1 MSLSSSILT
10 RVAPSPTGKLH
21 VGNARR
27 ALENW
32 LFARHAGGR
41 FMLRM
46 DDTDVERSKEI
57 YEQAIQKDL
66 KWLGLDWDLYVRQSD
81 RMDRYHEE
89 AQKLKELG
97 RLYPCYETPEELDFK
112 RKRLLS
118 RGLPPIYDR
127 SALSL
132 TEAQKNTYEKEGRT
146 PHWRFLLNATK
157 ICWDDLVHGTLCFE
171 GDKLSDPVLIKTDGF
186 PVYSLASVVDDL
198 DFKVSHVIRGDD
210 HITNTALQIQ
220 LIEAL
225 GKNPLSIHFAH
236 LPLLTDAT
244 GGGLS
249 KRLGSLSVESLRD
262 DGFEPMAINSLL
274 ARLGSSDPIEP
285 FLSLDP
291 LVSSFNIEKF
301 SKATAKF
308 DVQELK
314 HLNAKIVHM
323 MPFSVAEKHLQDLG
337 ISGVSEDFWK
347 TVHGNLSTFSDVK
360 KWLNVLKDDFTP
372 LRFSPEDLAYLK
384 TACEFLPKDP
394 WGVDTWKNW
403 TDLLK
408 EKTDRKGK
416 ALFMPLRL
424 ALTGE
429 EHGPQMK
436 ELLPLLGYNVC
447 FKRLKDADAAIL

>member
-1 MSLSSSILT
+1 MSVFSSILT

-32 LFARHAGGR
+32 LFARQAGGR

-46 DDTDVERSKEI
+46 DDTDIERSKEI
-57 YEQAIQKDL
+57 YELAIQKDL
-66 KWLGLDWDLYVRQSD
+66 EWLGLNWDLYVRQSD
-81 RMDRYHEE
+81 RMEHYQAA
-89 AQKLKELG
+89 AQKLKSLG
-97 RLYPCYETPEELDFK
+97 RLYPCYETSEELEFK

-118 RGLPPIYDR
+118 RGLPPLYDR

-132 TEAQKNTYEKEGRT
+132 TEAQKKAYEKEGRT
-146 PHWRFLLNATK
+146 PHWRFLLNPTK
-157 ICWDDLVHGTLCFE
+157 ICWDDLIHGTLCFE
-171 GDKLSDPVLIKTDGF
+171 GEKLSDPVLIKTDGF

-225 GKNPLSIHFAH
+225 GADPLSIHFAH
-236 LPLLTDAT
+236 LPLLTDAS

-249 KRLGSLSVESLRD
+249 KRLGSLSIESLKE

-314 HLNAKIVHM
+314 HLNAKIIHM
-323 MPFSVAEKHLQDLG
+323 MPFSQAKKHLESIG
-337 ISGVSEDFWK
+337 ITGVSEEFWN
-347 TVHGNLSTFSDVK
+347 TLHGNFSTFSDVT
-360 KWLNVLKDDFTP
+360 KWLKVLHNDFAP
-372 LRFSPEDLAYLK
+372 LSFSSEDLDYLK
-384 TACEFLPKDP
+384 LALTFLPEEP
-394 WGVDTWKNW
+394 WGPETWKNW
-403 TDLLK
+403 TDVLK

-416 ALFMPLRL
+416 MLFMPLRL

-429 EHGPQMK
+429 EHGPEMK
-436 ELLPLLGYNVC
+436 DFLPLLGYDVC
-447 FKRLKDADAAIL
+447 LKRLKDSYASDL